1 MALVAPETG
10 RTRTGGRSGRS
21 PDPDFA
27 EAEGAGAVLARFVA
41 ALEAERYSG
50 DDSVTLVTFFTRMER
65 LCGAAKALAAR
76 RVEEARSHL
85 RSGHRSTAELLAAR
99 TGDSLGEAKDL
110 LRLGGHLADQPTLD
124 QALRDGR
131 LSRRRAALVAE
142 AARVNPAQEAELVE
156 GATHDSEARF
166 KERCLRAKAQGRT
179 PEEEARHHQRL
190 HERRRCRTFTD
201 TEGAFRLDALLPPRW
216 GPRCARPWRPTPTGS
231 SSGPSGPGSTSPTT
245 PRRRRPGGPGLPAG
259 GPRPRDH
266 RPGPRRP
273 VRDPPRT
280 PGPPCSSGATS
291 RPCAGARW
299 PRASSV
305 RSPGSDRSRSR
316 WVHEQLGEALCHLVV
331 TDGVDVT
338 TLYSPGRHLPLPVR
352 AALVERDSRCV
363 VPGCD
368 ARLGLENDHWAR
380 DFAQGGPTSLDNLA
394 RVCHHHHQLR
404 THQGFQLTGGPGR
417 WRWTAPEHPVVPA
430 APPVEEEAEGPG
442 PATPGHQPAP
452 VHRPGVTGAEGGS
465 EKMGWSA
472 LGTPTA
478 RRAHHRT
485 PHPADH
491 HQRRPGGRSA
501 EP

>member
-1 MALVAPETG
+1 MGAAV
-10 RTRTGGRSGRS
+10 RS

-110 LRLGGHLADQPTLD
+110 LRLGGHLSDQPTLD

-179 PEEEARHHQRL
+179 PEEEARHHQRM

-201 TEGAFRLDALLPPRW
+201 TEGAFRLDALLPPEVGAEVRSALEAHTDRFFQRAQRA
-216 GPRCARPWRPTPTGS
+216 GVHEPHDASAADALVDLVCRRGALG
-231 SSGPSGPGSTSPTT
+231 PTT
-245 PRRRRPGGPGLPAG
+245 PGPG
-259 GPRPRDH
+259 
-266 RPGPRRP
+266 P
-273 VRDPPRT
+273 VRTRD
-280 PGPPCSSGATS
+280 
-291 RPCAGARW
+291 
-299 PRASSV
+299 PRATV
-305 RSPGSDRSRSR
+305 FIRCDLGALRRGQVAEGELCEVPGVGPVPVP

-338 TLYSPGRHLPLPVR
+338 TLYSPGRHIPLPVEGR
-352 AALVERDSRCV
+352 PRGA
-363 VPGCD
+363 
-368 ARLGLENDHWAR
+368 GLEVR
-380 DFAQGGPTSLDNLA
+380 
-394 RVCHHHHQLR
+394 
-404 THQGFQLTGGPGR
+404 GPG
-417 WRWTAPEHPVVPA
+417 
-430 APPVEEEAEGPG
+430 
-442 PATPGHQPAP
+442 
-452 VHRPGVTGAEGGS
+452 
-465 EKMGWSA
+465 
-472 LGTPTA
+472 L
-478 RRAHHRT
+478 
-485 PHPADH
+485 
-491 HQRRPGGRSA
+491 
-501 EP
+501 

>member
-1 MALVAPETG
+1 MALAAPETRANGTG
-10 RTRTGGRSGRS
+10 RPSGKSGRSGS
-21 PDPDFA
+21 SLDPDFA
-27 EAEGAGAVLARFVA
+27 EAEGAGATLARFVA

-65 LCGAAKALAAR
+65 LCGAGKALAAR

-110 LRLGGHLADQPTLD
+110 LRLGGHLSDQPTLD

-131 LSRRRAALVAE
+131 LSKRRAALVAE
-142 AARVNPAQEAELVE
+142 AAKVNPDKEAELVD

-166 KERCLRAKAQGRT
+166 KERCLRAKAQGRS

-201 TEGAFRLDALLPPRW
+201 TDGAFRLDALLPPEVGAEVRSALEAHTDRFFRRARQAGVYEPPDAYAADALVDLVCRRGAA
-216 GPRCARPWRPTPTGS
+216 GPTDSTGTDS
-231 SSGPSGPGSTSPTT
+231 TTGTGTGTGP
-245 PRRRRPGGPGLPAG
+245 
-259 GPRPRDH
+259 
-266 RPGPRRP
+266 P
-273 VRDPPRT
+273 VRTRAPRT
-280 PGPPCSSGATS
+280 TLFIRCDLGALRRGHVAGDELCEIPGVGPVPV
-291 RPCAGARW
+291 P
-299 PRASSV
+299 
-305 RSPGSDRSRSR
+305 

-338 TLYSPGRHLPLPVR
+338 TLYSPGRHIPLPVK
-352 AALVERDSRCV
+352 AALLERDSRCV

-380 DFAQGGPTSLDNLA
+380 DFAQGGPTALDNLA

-404 THQGFQLTGGPGR
+404 THRGFQLTGGPGR

-430 APPVEEEAEGPG
+430 RPRPKKRRPRAPAPPPKGP
-442 PATPGHQPAP
+442 
-452 VHRPGVTGAEGGS
+452 RPPRFTDRE
-465 EKMGWSA
+465 
-472 LGTPTA
+472 
-478 RRAHHRT
+478 
-485 PHPADH
+485 
-491 HQRRPGGRSA
+491 
-501 EP
+501 